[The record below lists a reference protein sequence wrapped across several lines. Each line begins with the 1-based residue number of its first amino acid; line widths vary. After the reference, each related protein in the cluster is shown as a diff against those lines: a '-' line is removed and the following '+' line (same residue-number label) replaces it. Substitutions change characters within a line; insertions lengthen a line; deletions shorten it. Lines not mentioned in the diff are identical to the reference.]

1 MAYPTL
7 NPNEVVLGKD
17 VAGALYNQIISINTE
32 ASNIAG
38 VYGKLLE
45 AMKTDGGMY
54 GDTKLI
60 IETDC
65 LESSEWGM
73 DAEAANLLT
82 VKRPKKPNTEAFVID
97 QFRQV
102 MVTLDDYMTK
112 RAFADE
118 GSFSSFNSVV
128 RGWVSDTKKIYDA
141 TTFNAAI
148 GTLESAKAAQNITI
162 DIAPSGSTA
171 TEGQIVA
178 EELAD
183 LLVKLGDVS
192 RDYNDLGFLRSYGQE
207 DIIVVWNAAHVN
219 AIKKID
225 LPTLFHKEGLIDK
238 FEDYVLPARYFGE
251 VVSTGTAD
259 GKIHR
264 SLIEQ
269 TIDKVHYFP
278 GDLLASGVDLTK
290 YKAYKEDSKVICKVM
305 AKGSVP
311 FMSSFSVGTSFFNPK
326 SLTEN
331 QYLTWSHNTLRYR
344 EGKPY
349 ITIKAK

>member
-7 NPNEVVLGKD
+7 KPNEVVS
-17 VAGALYNQIISINTE
+17 ALYNQIISINTE

-65 LESSEWGM
+65 LKSSEWGK
-73 DAEAANLLT
+73 DEKGTAADLLHIE
-82 VKRPKKPNTEAFVID
+82 RAPAPNTEAFVID

-128 RGWVSDTKKIYDA
+128 RGWVADTKKIYDA
-141 TTFNAAI
+141 TTFNTAI
-148 GTLESAKAAQNITI
+148 GTMESSKAAENITI
-162 DIAPSGSTA
+162 DIADGTN
-171 TEGQIVA
+171 TEGQVVA
-178 EELAD
+178 EAIAD

-192 RDYNDLGFLRSYGQE
+192 RDYNDLGFLRSYAQE
-207 DIIVVWNAAHVN
+207 DIVVVWNASHVN

-238 FEDYVLPARYFGE
+238 FEDYVLPARYFGT
-251 VVSTGTAD
+251 VLTSAGTSTGVE
-259 GKIHR
+259 R
-264 SLIEQ
+264 SMVEQ
-269 TIDKVHYFP
+269 EINSKHYFA
-278 GDLLASGVDLTK
+278 GDLLDKGVA
-290 YKAYKEDSKVICKVM
+290 YEAGKAYKEDSKVICKVM

-331 QYLTWSHNTLRYR
+331 QYLTWSHNTLKYR
-344 EGKPY
+344 QGKPY

>member
-7 NPNEVVLGKD
+7 NANEVVS
-17 VAGALYNQIISINTE
+17 ALYNQIISINTE

-38 VYGKLLE
+38 VYGQLLE

-65 LESSEWGM
+65 LKSSEWGK
-73 DAEAANLLT
+73 DAEAANLLALH
-82 VKRPKKPNTEAFVID
+82 RPPKPNTEAFVID

-102 MVTLDDYMTK
+102 AVTLDDYMTK

-128 RGWVSDTKKIYDA
+128 RGWVADTKKIYDA

-148 GTLESAKAAQNITI
+148 GTMESEQAAQNITVTVG
-162 DIAPSGSTA
+162 SGETK
-171 TEGQIVA
+171 GQVIA
-178 EELAD
+178 EELAN

-192 RDYNDLGFLRSYGQE
+192 RDYNDLGFLRSYAE
-207 DIIVVWNAAHVN
+207 SDIIVVWNAAYVNHV
-219 AIKKID
+219 KKID

-259 GKIHR
+259 GKTHR
-264 SLIEQ
+264 SLVEQ
-269 TIDKVHYFP
+269 VVGTDHYFA
-278 GDLLASGVDLTK
+278 GDLLKSGVDLTK
-290 YKAYKEDSKVICKVM
+290 VKAYKEDGKVICKVM

-349 ITIKAK
+349 ITIKEA

>member
-7 NPNEVVLGKD
+7 NQNEVI
-17 VAGALYNQIISINTE
+17 GALYNQIISINTE

-45 AMKTDGGMY
+45 AMKTDGGMF

-60 IETDC
+60 VETDC
-65 LESSEWGM
+65 LASSEWGM
-73 DAEAANLLT
+73 DAEAANLLALH
-82 VKRPKKPNTEAFVID
+82 RPPAPHTESFVID

-102 MVTLDDYMTK
+102 AVTVDDYMTK

-128 RGWVSDTKKIYDA
+128 RGWVGDTKKIYDA

-148 GTLESAKAAQNITI
+148 GTMKSTIGKQDHECVIPAESTVSK
-162 DIAPSGSTA
+162 
-171 TEGQIVA
+171 GQIIA
-178 EELAD
+178 EDLAN

-192 RDYNDLGFLRSYGQE
+192 RDYNDLGFLRSYAE
-207 DIIVVWNAAHVN
+207 SDIIVVWNANYVN
-219 AIKKID
+219 HIKKID
-225 LPTLFHKEGLIDK
+225 MPALYHKEGLVDK
-238 FEDYVLPARYFGE
+238 FEEYVLPARYFGE

-259 GKIHR
+259 GKTHR
-264 SLIEQ
+264 SLVEQ
-269 TIDKVHYFP
+269 VIGTDHYFA
-278 GDLLASGVDLTK
+278 GDLLKTGVDLTK
-290 YKAYKEDSKVICKVM
+290 VKAYKEDDKVICKVM

-326 SLTEN
+326 SLTET
-331 QYLTWSHNTLRYR
+331 QYLTWSHNDLRYR

-349 ITIKAK
+349 ITVREVAA

>member
-7 NPNEVVLGKD
+7 NANEVVS
-17 VAGALYNQIISINTE
+17 ALYNQIISINTE

-38 VYGKLLE
+38 VYGQLLE

-65 LESSEWGM
+65 LKSSEWGK
-73 DAEAANLLT
+73 DAEAANLL
-82 VKRPKKPNTEAFVID
+82 KIERAPAPNTESFVID

-148 GTLESAKAAQNITI
+148 GTMKSAKAAENITV
-162 DIAPSGSTA
+162 DIADGTN
-171 TEGQIVA
+171 TEGQVVA
-178 EELAD
+178 EAIAD

-192 RDYNDLGFLRSYGQE
+192 RDYNDLGFLRSYAQE
-207 DIIVVWNAAHVN
+207 DIIVVWNASHVN

-259 GKIHR
+259 GTTHR

-269 TIDKVHYFP
+269 EINDVHYFP

-305 AKGSVP
+305 CKGSVP

-331 QYLTWSHNTLRYR
+331 QYLTWSHNTLKYR
-344 EGKPY
+344 QGKPY

>member
-7 NPNEVVLGKD
+7 TGNEVVS
-17 VAGALYNQIISINTE
+17 ALYNQIISINTE

-65 LESSEWGM
+65 LKSSEWGK
-73 DAEAANLLT
+73 DAEAANLL
-82 VKRPKKPNTEAFVID
+82 KIERAPAPNTEAFVID

-118 GSFSSFNSVV
+118 GSFSSFNGVV
-128 RGWVSDTKKIYDA
+128 RGWVADTKKIYDA

-148 GTLESAKAAQNITI
+148 GTMESAKAAENITI
-162 DIAPSGSTA
+162 DIADGTN
-171 TEGQIVA
+171 TEGQVVA
-178 EELAD
+178 EAIAD

-192 RDYNDLGFLRSYGQE
+192 RDYNDLGFLRSYAQE
-207 DIIVVWNAAHVN
+207 DIVVVWNASHVN

-238 FEDYVLPARYFGE
+238 FEDYVLPARYFGT
-251 VVSTGTAD
+251 VLTSAGTSTGVE
-259 GKIHR
+259 R
-264 SLIEQ
+264 SLVEQ
-269 TIDKVHYFP
+269 VISDKHYFA
-278 GDLLASGVDLTK
+278 GDLLDKGVA
-290 YKAYKEDSKVICKVM
+290 YGAGKAYKEDSKVICKVM

-331 QYLTWSHNTLRYR
+331 QYLTWSHNTLKYR
-344 EGKPY
+344 QGKPY

>member
-1 MAYPTL
+1 MAYSGQL
-7 NPNEVVLGKD
+7 NRNEVILGKD

-60 IETDC
+60 VETDC
-65 LESSEWGM
+65 LESAEWGM
-73 DAEAANLLT
+73 DAEAGNLLE

-102 MVTLDDYMTK
+102 GVTLDDYMTK

-118 GSFSSFNSVV
+118 GSFSSFNSVI
-128 RGWVSDTKKIYDA
+128 RGWVGDTKKVYDA

-148 GTLESAKAAQNITI
+148 GTMKSEKAAQNLSVTV
-162 DIAPSGSTA
+162 GTGE
-171 TEGQIVA
+171 TKGQVIA

-192 RDYNDLGFLRSYGQE
+192 RDYNDLEFLRSYAE
-207 DIIVVWNAAHVN
+207 KDIIVVWNASYVN
-219 AIKKID
+219 YVKKVD

-238 FEDYVLPARYFGE
+238 FEDYVLPARYFGD
-251 VVSTGTAD
+251 VITSGTAD
-259 GKIHR
+259 GKTIR
-264 SLIEQ
+264 SLVEQ
-269 TIDKVHYFP
+269 TIGGKHIFA
-278 GDLLASGVDLTK
+278 GDLIPSGVAITADSH
-290 YKAYKEDSKVICKVM
+290 AYKENSKVICKVM

-331 QYLTWSHNTLRYR
+331 QYLTWSHNTLDYR
-344 EGKPY
+344 KGKPY
-349 ITIKAK
+349 ITIVEA